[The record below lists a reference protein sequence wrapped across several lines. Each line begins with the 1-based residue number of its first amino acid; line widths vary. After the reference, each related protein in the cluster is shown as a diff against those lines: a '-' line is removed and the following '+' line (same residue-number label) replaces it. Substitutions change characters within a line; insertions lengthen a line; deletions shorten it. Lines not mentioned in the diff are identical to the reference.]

1 MLILQN
7 HQNREAPQEELFILI
22 KPDRTVLK
30 GPWNL
35 LGFLSEAATM
45 APKPE
50 APRVWRPGKS
60 LKVEKKQ
67 MVASGFGKVK
77 NVFISHL
84 YTKRGVL

>member
-1 MLILQN
+1 
-7 HQNREAPQEELFILI
+7 
-22 KPDRTVLK
+22 
-30 GPWNL
+30 
-35 LGFLSEAATM
+35 M